1 MRDLGKRRWLT
12 VAEAAAYLGINNKTA
27 YVWAARGTLPAARIG
42 GVIRVDLLKLDE
54 FMERQTG
61 KIEER

>member
-1 MRDLGKRRWLT
+1 MKEFGKRRWLT

-42 GVIRVDLLKLDE
+42 GVVRVDLLKLDE
-54 FMERQTG
+54 FLEGQVKRG
-61 KIEER
+61 EG